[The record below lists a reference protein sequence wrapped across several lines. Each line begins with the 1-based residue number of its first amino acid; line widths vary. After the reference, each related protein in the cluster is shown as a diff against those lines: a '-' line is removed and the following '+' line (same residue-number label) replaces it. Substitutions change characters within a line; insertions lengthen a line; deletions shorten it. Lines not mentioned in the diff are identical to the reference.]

1 MCSTA
6 PCRAAPATAAAPPAD
21 RRPTGSPLRRD
32 TGPVTVDRSSIR
44 PALVRATRTLAEAGV
59 ASPRTDAELLAAH
72 VLGIP
77 RGGLLLIDA
86 FTDPQRAV
94 FEDLVSA
101 RASRV
106 PLQHLT
112 GSVSFGGIDVAV
124 GPGAFVP
131 RPETELLLAWA
142 LERPLPSAPVAVDF
156 GSGTGAIALAIAH
169 ARPDARVFAVERD
182 PAALEWLRRNASL
195 RIGAGDHPI
204 EVVAGDVT
212 DPEVLGDLDG
222 HVDLLLCN
230 PPYVPDGTPVPAEVA
245 EHDPAQAVF
254 GGSDGLAVI
263 RPVVSRAVSVLRTGG
278 WVGIEHDE
286 SQDRAVAALLADAG
300 AFADITVHADLA
312 GRPRFTTARRFVH
325 DADRTG

>member
-1 MCSTA
+1 MCSAA
-6 PCRAAPATAAAPPAD
+6 PCRAVPATAVVSAADPAL
-21 RRPTGSPLRRD
+21 RRSSVPRD
-32 TGPVTVDRSSIR
+32 TGHVTVDRVSIR

-59 ASPRTDAELLAAH
+59 DSPRTDAELLAAY

-77 RGGLLLIDA
+77 RGALLLVDV
-86 FTDPQRAV
+86 FTAGQLSV
-94 FEDLVSA
+94 FDDLVAA

-112 GSVSFGGIDVAV
+112 GSVSFEGVDVAV

-131 RPETELLLAWA
+131 RPETELLVAWA
-142 LERPLPSAPVAVDF
+142 LDRPLPSAPVAVDF
-156 GSGTGAIALAIAH
+156 CSGTGAIALAIAH

-182 PAALEWLRRNASL
+182 PAALEWLRRNATL
-195 RIGAGDHPI
+195 RVGAGDRPI

-212 DPEVLGDLDG
+212 DPAVLGDLDG

-245 EHDPAQAVF
+245 EHDPTVAVF
-254 GGSDGLAVI
+254 GGPDGLAVI
-263 RPVVSRAVSVLRTGG
+263 RPVVSRAASILRTDG

-286 SQDRAVAALLADAG
+286 SQDRAVAALLVEAA
-300 AFADITVHADLA
+300 AFAEISLHADLA
-312 GRPRFTTARRFVH
+312 GRPRFTTARRVS
-325 DADRTG
+325 AATGRR